1 MKNIK
6 RSKNDEKRN
15 KAIYMRNLDE
25 LTSLSTLDR
34 KELVEKWQ
42 SFYGTEPPR
51 GSQNK
56 FLLHAIAHR
65 MQEKALGGLKPAT
78 RRFLEKAA
86 QDNDTSKQQI
96 LPAVSIKPGTRL
108 LREWHGITYEVII
121 LESSI
126 LCNGKSYRSL
136 SEVARA
142 ITGARWSGPLFFG
155 FKKSRLKEIT

>member
-1 MKNIK
+1 MKHRLSLN
-6 RSKNDEKRN
+6 SGL
-15 KAIYMRNLDE
+15 LDE
-25 LTSLSTLDR
+25 LAGLPALDR
-34 KELVEKWQ
+34 IELAEKWQ
-42 SFYGTEPPR
+42 LLYGTEPPV

-56 FLLHAIAHR
+56 FLLHAVAHR

-86 QDNDTSKQQI
+86 QDNDASKQQI
-96 LPAVSIKPGTRL
+96 LPAISLKPGTRL

-121 LESSI
+121 LESSV
-126 LCNGKSYRSL
+126 LCNSKHYRSL

-155 FKKSRLKEIT
+155 MKKKEVA